1 MIFFT
6 LSSFSSR
13 RQACSES
20 SHTLPGIEPRQRSF
34 SGLNF
39 TFETTSFAIRGDRS
53 TDLSLYRLYVT
64 VVRPDRAACEHLWP
78 NSRLCSLLCGLL
90 APGADVGGE
99 ALTV

>member
-39 TFETTSFAIRGDRS
+39 TFETTSFAIRGHHS

-64 VVRPDRAACEHLWP
+64 VIHLWP